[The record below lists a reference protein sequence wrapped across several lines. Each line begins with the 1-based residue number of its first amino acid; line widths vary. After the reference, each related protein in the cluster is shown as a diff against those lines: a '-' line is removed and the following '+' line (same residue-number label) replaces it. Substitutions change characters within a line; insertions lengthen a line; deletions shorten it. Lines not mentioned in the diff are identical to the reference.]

1 MNIKFPALSDSQRGS
16 SQGLVEYLEKE
27 DKKQEAKGQKIKEY
41 FFNHSRDVVPGSEVQ
56 KAIDN
61 NIRKLG
67 KADYKYYTFVI
78 SPSKEEL
85 KHIEN
90 NPEKIKE
97 YTRALMDA
105 YAKNF
110 NKGIEGEDLM
120 YFGKVEHSRQD
131 RQTKEDK
138 GEGNMHVH
146 IIVSRRDQHQ
156 WHKISPYNNAKEE
169 YETRNKI
176 KSGGF
181 NRNAF
186 REASEKVFDN
196 KFEYKRDLSESF
208 KYQNTMKNGKFED
221 QVKLL
226 EPNKEKE
233 KEQIQ
238 EQKNIQEV
246 RIRDRSRGLGL

>member
-1 MNIKFPALSDSQRGS
+1 MNIKFPELSDAQKGS
-16 SQGLVEYLEKE
+16 CGGLIEYLEKE
-27 DKKQEAKGQKIKEY
+27 DAKQESKGLEKEY
-41 FFNHSRDVVPGSEVQ
+41 FFSHSRETVPGTEVQ
-56 KAIDN
+56 QLIDK

-67 KADYKYYTFVI
+67 KEDYKYYTFVI

-85 KHIEN
+85 KHIGN

-97 YTRALMDA
+97 YTRSLMEA
-105 YAKNF
+105 YANNF
-110 NKGIEGEDLM
+110 NKGLEGKDLM

-146 IIVSRRDQHQ
+146 IIVSRRDQQQ
-156 WHKISPYNNAKEE
+156 WYKLSPYNNSKGE
-169 YETRNKI
+169 YETSNKI

-186 REASEKVFDN
+186 REASETVFDH
-196 KFEYKRDLSESF
+196 KLEHKRDITESF

-221 QVKLL
+221 QVQLL
-226 EPNKEKE
+226 QESKKQENEKSQQKQEHNKV
-233 KEQIQ
+233 Q
-238 EQKNIQEV
+238 E
-246 RIRDRSRGLGL
+246 IRRGKGLSL

>member
-1 MNIKFPALSDSQRGS
+1 MNIKFPALSDSQKRS

-27 DKKQEAKGQKIKEY
+27 DKKQEAKGQEIKEY
-41 FFNHSRDVVPGSEVQ
+41 FFNHSRDVVPGSEV
-56 KAIDN
+56 KKSIDN

-67 KADYKYYTFVI
+67 KEDYKYYTFVI

-90 NPEKIKE
+90 NPERIKE
-97 YTRALMDA
+97 YTRALMES

-110 NKGIEGEDLM
+110 NKGLEGKDLM
-120 YFGKVEHSRQD
+120 YFGKVEQSRQD

-146 IIVSRRDQHQ
+146 IIVSRRDQQQ
-156 WHKISPYNNAKEE
+156 WYKLSPYNNAKEE
-169 YETRNKI
+169 YETSNKI

-186 REASEKVFDN
+186 REASETVFDN
-196 KFEYKRDLSESF
+196 RFQYTRDITQSF

-221 QVKLL
+221 QVQLL
-226 EPNKEKE
+226 QESKKQENEKPQQNSEHNKVLEIRREK
-233 KEQIQ
+233 
-238 EQKNIQEV
+238 
-246 RIRDRSRGLGL
+246 GLGL